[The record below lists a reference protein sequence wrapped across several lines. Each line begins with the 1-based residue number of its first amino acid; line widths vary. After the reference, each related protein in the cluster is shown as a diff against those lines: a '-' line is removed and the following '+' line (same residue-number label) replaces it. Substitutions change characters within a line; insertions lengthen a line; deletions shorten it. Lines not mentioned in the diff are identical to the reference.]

1 MRSNPA
7 TLVNTKI
14 LRGNKT
20 VVSKNVVNKTGANKA
35 VIASALAAG
44 QSCPQCGGS
53 GMLRLSDQR
62 YRTCLECLGQ
72 GKVSR
77 LSGAI
82 TAADLLQGQL
92 PKERTQQLPRQSAPM
107 PQIEVNAVG
116 FSSGAK

>member
-1 MRSNPA
+1 VRSNPA
-7 TLVNTKI
+7 TLVKTKI

-20 VVSKNVVNKTGANKA
+20 VVSKNVVNKTGAKKNLLTPSYQA
-35 VIASALAAG
+35 AS
-44 QSCPQCGGS
+44 QSCDQCGGS

-72 GKVSR
+72 GKVAP

-82 TAADLLQGQL
+82 TTADLLQGQL
-92 PKERTQQLPRQSAPM
+92 PQQPTKRSDPK
-107 PQIEVNAVG
+107 PQLEVNAVG

>member
-7 TLVNTKI
+7 TLVNTSI
-14 LRGNKT
+14 VRGDKT
-20 VVSKNVVNKTGANKA
+20 VVNKTGVTKA
-35 VIASALAAG
+35 VLVPTPKATGAS
-44 QSCPQCGGS
+44 CHQCGGS

-72 GKVSR
+72 GKASP

-82 TAADLLQGQL
+82 TAADVLQGQL
-92 PKERTQQLPRQSAPM
+92 PKQSARK
-107 PQIEVNAVG
+107 PQLEVNAVG